1 MKLTPLG
8 QMELTFVGPSL
19 DFVDYGV
26 GGQYYA
32 ALEGTWSS
40 DRLRGRLRL
49 TNIAQKRADNVNT
62 PTLRGLL
69 QTDDGASLFVE
80 MNGLSQIEEGGRIF
94 ISSLTLRTAHPKYQW
109 ANTLFAVVEGELH
122 GAPRPNEFRARC
134 RVYACQTT
142 ITTNSEGGDQSMR
155 VTAYALPLMAEGEL
169 PSFLRDLASRNSEYS
184 AFRRR
189 LGVTREAV
197 FLQRTPQGS
206 QVLTYRELD
215 IMSSAPP
222 SSDGAFESWLSE
234 RLSALHGT
242 DPTTGGTP
250 KVELLIRQR
259 PRRPGALYVV
269 ALPLLPTKTTRLHE
283 FAAELNG
290 IHAAE
295 FEESLRR
302 LGFGLT
308 MFIQHSPHVDLVL
321 SVVEGDDPSSAL
333 GKLAMSSHPFDR
345 WHLQQI
351 ADQTGLDLTAPPP
364 PPNEQL
370 WIWQRAVPVLP
381 GGKP

>member
-1 MKLTPLG
+1 MKLTPMG
-8 QMELTFVGPSL
+8 EMELTFVGPSL
-19 DFVDYGV
+19 SFVDYGV

-32 ALEGTWSS
+32 DLEGTWRG
-40 DRLRGRLRL
+40 DRLSGRLRL
-49 TNIAQKRADNVNT
+49 TNMAQKRADNVNT

-94 ISSLTLRTAHPKYQW
+94 ISSLTLRTAHPSYQW
-109 ANTLFAVVEGELH
+109 ANSLFAVVEGELH

-134 RVYACQTT
+134 RVYACQAT

-155 VTAYALPLMAEGEL
+155 VTAYALPLLAEAEL

-206 QVLTYRELD
+206 QLLTYRELETA
-215 IMSSAPP
+215 SSAPP
-222 SSDGAFESWLSE
+222 GSGGAFETWLSE
-234 RLSALHGT
+234 RLSTLHGT
-242 DPTTGGTP
+242 DPTTGAP

-259 PRRPGALYVV
+259 PPHPGALYVV
-269 ALPLLPTKTTRLHE
+269 ALPLLPHKTARLHE

-351 ADQTGLDLTAPPP
+351 ADQTGLDLSAPPP

-370 WIWQRAVPVLP
+370 WVWQQPVPALP